1 MARQNFVGLV
11 VSQGRMNKTV
21 KVRVQ
26 GKVYDR
32 RIDKEVIRRKDFLVH
47 DEGNISKEGDI
58 VRIEAIPKMSKRKAF
73 AIAEIKVNKGQQFA
87 QYEDLAKERIKQED
101 EFEAKRFI
109 ENKENFKNI
118 ITQLEDLR
126 KLDQLSHQITS
137 GDEAAES
144 NYQNLINEVNSIK
157 AKYNIKSWPS
167 TDPIIDLELNEPVY
181 TSETE
186 KRVFHMKDILD
197 KVMND
202 SKYAE
207 LKVKILSD
215 KFQNRPID
223 DIQKSVQKNV
233 LRKYFMDERNELP
246 FAI

>member
-1 MARQNFVGLV
+1 
-11 VSQGRMNKTV
+11 MNKTV

-47 DEGNISKEGDI
+47 DEGNISKEGDV
-58 VRIEAIPKMSKRKAF
+58 VRIEAIPKISKRKAF
-73 AIAEIKVNKGQQFA
+73 AIAEIKINKGQQFA
-87 QYEDLAKERIKQED
+87 QYEDLAKQRIKQED
-101 EFEAKRFI
+101 ELEAKKFI
-109 ENKENFKNI
+109 ENKEKFKSI
-118 ITQLEDLR
+118 VTQLEDLKR
-126 KLDQLSHQITS
+126 LDQLSYQITS
-137 GDEAAES
+137 GDEETEA

-181 TSETE
+181 TSEIE
-186 KRVFHMKDILD
+186 KRVYHMNDILD

-202 SKYAE
+202 SKYSE

-223 DIQKSVQKNV
+223 EIQRSVQKNV
-233 LRKYFMDERNELP
+233 LRKYFMHEKNELP

>member
-47 DEGNISKEGDI
+47 DEGNISKEGDV
-58 VRIEAIPKMSKRKAF
+58 VRIEAIPKISKRKAF
-73 AIAEIKVNKGQQFA
+73 AIAEIKINKGQQFA
-87 QYEDLAKERIKQED
+87 QYEDLAKQRIKQED
-101 EFEAKRFI
+101 ELEAKKFI
-109 ENKENFKNI
+109 ENKEKFKSI
-118 ITQLEDLR
+118 VTQLEDLKR
-126 KLDQLSHQITS
+126 LDQLSYQITS
-137 GDEAAES
+137 GDEETEA

-181 TSETE
+181 TSEIE
-186 KRVFHMKDILD
+186 KRVYHMNDILD

-202 SKYAE
+202 SKYSE

-223 DIQKSVQKNV
+223 EIQRSVQKNV
-233 LRKYFMDERNELP
+233 LRKYFMHEKNELP

>member
-26 GKVYDR
+26 GKVYDT

-58 VRIEAIPKMSKRKAF
+58 VRIEAIPKISKRKAF

-101 EFEAKRFI
+101 ELEAKKFI
-109 ENKENFKNI
+109 ENRENFKSI

-137 GDEAAES
+137 GDEAVEA

-157 AKYNIKSWPS
+157 TKYNIKSWPS

-181 TSETE
+181 TSEAE
-186 KRVFHMKDILD
+186 KRVYRMNDILD

-202 SKYAE
+202 SKYTE
-207 LKVKILSD
+207 LKVKILNE
-215 KFQNRPID
+215 KLKNRPID
-223 DIQKSVQKNV
+223 EIQKSVQKNV

>member
-87 QYEDLAKERIKQED
+87 QYEDLAKQRIKQED
-101 EFEAKRFI
+101 ELEAQKFVA
-109 ENKENFKNI
+109 NKKQFKNI

-137 GDEAAES
+137 EEEASES
-144 NYQNLINEVNSIK
+144 NHQNLINEVNSIK

-167 TDPIIDLELNEPVY
+167 TEPIIDLELNTPAY
-181 TSETE
+181 SSETE
-186 KRVFHMKDILD
+186 KRVYHINDILD
-197 KVMND
+197 TVMND
-202 SKYAE
+202 SKYTE
-207 LKVKILSD
+207 LKLKILND
-215 KFQNRPID
+215 KFKNRPID
-223 DIQKSVQKNV
+223 EIQKSVQKNV
-233 LRKYFMDERNELP
+233 LRKYFINEKNELP

>member
-47 DEGNISKEGDI
+47 DEGNISKEGDV
-58 VRIEAIPKMSKRKAF
+58 VRIEAIPKISKRKAF
-73 AIAEIKVNKGQQFA
+73 AIAEIKINKGQQFA
-87 QYEDLAKERIKQED
+87 QYEDLAKQRIKQED
-101 EFEAKRFI
+101 ELEAKKFI
-109 ENKENFKNI
+109 ENKEKFKSI
-118 ITQLEDLR
+118 VTQLEDLKR
-126 KLDQLSHQITS
+126 LDQLSYQITS
-137 GDEAAES
+137 GDEETEA

-157 AKYNIKSWPS
+157 AKYNIKLWPS

-181 TSETE
+181 TSEIE
-186 KRVFHMKDILD
+186 KRVYHMNDILD

-202 SKYAE
+202 SKYSE

-223 DIQKSVQKNV
+223 EIQRSVQKNV
-233 LRKYFMDERNELP
+233 LRKYFMHEKNELP

>member
-1 MARQNFVGLV
+1 MARQKFVGLV

-47 DEGNISKEGDI
+47 DEGNISKEGDV
-58 VRIEAIPKMSKRKAF
+58 VRIEAIPKISKRKAF
-73 AIAEIKVNKGQQFA
+73 AIAEIKINKGQQFA
-87 QYEDLAKERIKQED
+87 QYEDLAKQRIKQED
-101 EFEAKRFI
+101 ELEAKKFI
-109 ENKENFKNI
+109 ENKEKFKSI
-118 ITQLEDLR
+118 VTQLEDLKR
-126 KLDQLSHQITS
+126 LDQLSYQITS
-137 GDEAAES
+137 GDEETEA

-181 TSETE
+181 TSEIE
-186 KRVFHMKDILD
+186 KRVYHMNDILD

-202 SKYAE
+202 SKYSE

-223 DIQKSVQKNV
+223 EIQRSVQKNV
-233 LRKYFMDERNELP
+233 LRKYFMHEKNELP

>member
-47 DEGNISKEGDI
+47 DEGNVSKEGDI
-58 VRIEAIPKMSKRKAF
+58 VRIEAIPKISKRKAF

-87 QYEDLAKERIKQED
+87 QYEDLAKQRIKQED
-101 EFEAKRFI
+101 ELEAKKFI
-109 ENKENFKNI
+109 ENREAFKSI

-126 KLDQLSHQITS
+126 KLDQISHDITS
-137 GDEAAES
+137 GEQDTEA

-157 AKYNIKSWPS
+157 AKYNIKSWP
-167 TDPIIDLELNEPVY
+167 TTEPIIDLELNEPVY
-181 TSETE
+181 TSEAE
-186 KRVFHMKDILD
+186 RRVYHMQEILD

-202 SKYAE
+202 SKYSE
-207 LKVKILSD
+207 LKVKILNE
-215 KFQNRPID
+215 KLKNRPID
-223 DIQKSVQKNV
+223 EIQKSVQKNV

>member
-47 DEGNISKEGDI
+47 DEGNISKEGDV
-58 VRIEAIPKMSKRKAF
+58 VRIEAIPKISKRKAF
-73 AIAEIKVNKGQQFA
+73 AIAEIKINKGQQFA
-87 QYEDLAKERIKQED
+87 QYEDLAKQRIKQED
-101 EFEAKRFI
+101 ELEAKKFI
-109 ENKENFKNI
+109 ENKEKFKSI
-118 ITQLEDLR
+118 VTQLEDLKR
-126 KLDQLSHQITS
+126 LDQLSHQITS
-137 GDEAAES
+137 GDEETEA

-186 KRVFHMKDILD
+186 KRVYHMNDILD

-202 SKYAE
+202 SKYSE

-223 DIQKSVQKNV
+223 EIQRSVQKNV
-233 LRKYFMDERNELP
+233 LRKYFMHEKNELP

>member
-47 DEGNISKEGDI
+47 DEGNISKEGDV
-58 VRIEAIPKMSKRKAF
+58 VRIEAIPK
-73 AIAEIKVNKGQQFA
+73 IAKQ
-87 QYEDLAKERIKQED
+87 RIKQED
-101 EFEAKRFI
+101 EVEAKKFI
-109 ENKENFKNI
+109 ENKEKFKSI
-118 ITQLEDLR
+118 VTQLEDLKR
-126 KLDQLSHQITS
+126 LDQLSYQITS
-137 GDEAAES
+137 GDEETEA

-181 TSETE
+181 TSEIE
-186 KRVFHMKDILD
+186 KRVYHMNDILD

-202 SKYAE
+202 SKYSE

-223 DIQKSVQKNV
+223 EIQRSVQKNV
-233 LRKYFMDERNELP
+233 LRKYFMHEKNELP

>member
-58 VRIEAIPKMSKRKAF
+58 VRIEAIPKISKRKAF

>member
-137 GDEAAES
+137 GDEATEA

-223 DIQKSVQKNV
+223 EIQKSVQKNV